1 MFEATLQ
8 FIVNGLVTGCIYALV
23 ALGLTLIFG
32 MMGIVNYAQGEFF
45 VLGGM
50 LAYVCTRLL
59 GLPFFAALP
68 IVLIVTA
75 LAGASLDWMVLRR
88 LRKAHTLTKALVT
101 LGMSIFLINIMLM
114 IFGAEP
120 KNIQSGLSA
129 RPLAW
134 GPILITPTRLLA
146 VAVAFASVVTLHV
159 FIHHSRTG
167 RAMRAVFQQP
177 EAAML
182 VGIPIQRIY
191 SLTFALGTMLA
202 ALAGS
207 LVASIFVVYPS
218 AGQLVMVKAFA
229 VVIVGGMGSFPGAII
244 GGLILGMT
252 ESLWGAFISTGY
264 ADAIG
269 FVLVIFIL
277 LLKPHGLFGIAG
289 GAGK

>member
-1 MFEATLQ
+1 
-8 FIVNGLVTGCIYALV
+8 
-23 ALGLTLIFG
+23 
-32 MMGIVNYAQGEFF
+32 
-45 VLGGM
+45 
-50 LAYVCTRLL
+50 
-59 GLPFFAALP
+59 
-68 IVLIVTA
+68 
-75 LAGASLDWMVLRR
+75 
-88 LRKAHTLTKALVT
+88 
-101 LGMSIFLINIMLM
+101 
-114 IFGAEP
+114 
-120 KNIQSGLSA
+120 
-129 RPLAW
+129 
-134 GPILITPTRLLA
+134 
-146 VAVAFASVVTLHV
+146 
-159 FIHHSRTG
+159 
-167 RAMRAVFQQP
+167 MRAVFQQP

-207 LVASIFVVYPS
+207 FVASIFVVYPS

-269 FVLVIFIL
+269 FVLVILIL
-277 LLKPHGLFGIAG
+277 LLRPHGLFGIAG

>member
-8 FIVNGLVTGCIYALV
+8 FIVNGFVTGCIYALV

-68 IVLIVTA
+68 IVLVVTA
-75 LAGASLDWMVLRR
+75 LAGASFDWMVLRR

-146 VAVAFASVVTLHV
+146 VAVAFASVGALHV

-177 EAAML
+177 EAAIL

-277 LLKPHGLFGIAG
+277 LLRPHGLFGIAG